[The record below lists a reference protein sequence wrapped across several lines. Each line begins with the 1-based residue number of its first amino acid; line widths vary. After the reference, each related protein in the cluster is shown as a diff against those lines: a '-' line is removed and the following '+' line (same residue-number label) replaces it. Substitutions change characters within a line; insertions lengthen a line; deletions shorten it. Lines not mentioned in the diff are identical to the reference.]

1 MIFVSA
7 AYASE
12 ITNKARRGNL
22 PGTGELAAGVVA
34 AVRRMGLPEL
44 PASLDHGQ
52 RLPGSYKD
60 LFDRLLIAQAQ
71 AENLPI
77 VSSDSIFDDCRVRR
91 IW

>member
-1 MIFVSA
+1 
-7 AYASE
+7 
-12 ITNKARRGNL
+12 
-22 PGTGELAAGVVA
+22 
-34 AVRRMGLPEL
+34 MGLPEL

>member
-22 PGTGELAAGVVA
+22 RHRGTRRWRSGRR
-34 AVRRMGLPEL
+34 RRMGLPEL

-77 VSSDSIFDDCRVRR
+77 VSSDRIFDDCRMRR